1 MELES
6 QFFAALRSDVT
17 VYEALTETCE
27 LGLVFISRLLGTTPT
42 PQIPLTSITSF
53 SAFLHSLEFCLVTL
67 PPLPSSSSSSPI
79 YPLLCHGPIGEQH
92 AVELEVIRN
101 LLYSVIEDMEDRTG
115 TPDDV
120 KKRLIFSALKLEKV
134 RPRTF
139 S

>member
-1 MELES
+1 M
-6 QFFAALRSDVT
+6 
-17 VYEALTETCE
+17 
-27 LGLVFISRLLGTTPT
+27 
-42 PQIPLTSITSF
+42 
-53 SAFLHSLEFCLVTL
+53 
-67 PPLPSSSSSSPI
+67 
-79 YPLLCHGPIGEQH
+79 
-92 AVELEVIRN
+92 ELEVIRN